1 MPPALVLVPGLLPGE
16 THRATHHPLPTLQHT
31 INERQERRKRNV
43 AELHYSKYESK
54 SEVSALTDVVSPLC
68 LMCWQPAGD
77 SGRYT
82 GRCGARSPVST
93 KYRIMYELATSDG
106 IGCRVVNRKESVK
119 KVWLPNILKVP
130 HQVRSLRPTV

>member
-1 MPPALVLVPGLLPGE
+1 MFWTLVFHKGLM
-16 THRATHHPLPTLQHT
+16 TQII
-31 INERQERRKRNV
+31 INH
-43 AELHYSKYESK
+43 LCPMS
-54 SEVSALTDVVSPLC
+54 DVVSPLC

-106 IGCRVVNRKESVK
+106 IGCRAVNAA
-119 KVWLPNILKVP
+119 
-130 HQVRSLRPTV
+130 LRNFIVSGEELF